1 MLFCSNCGNSLN
13 EDVKFCPNCGTAIP
27 EKEPAPAAPV
37 YAPSAA
43 PVYPV
48 PAEPVVT
55 VKAKILGFIGMGLAI
70 GGLVLAVIGLM
81 YTFFGM
87 AIGEKVG
94 FVFSFVFGCFSF
106 PLSIVGGILCSNSMN
121 MGNYS
126 TPCSVGT
133 KLRVAG
139 IIVSAAMM
147 FFGFL
152 SLID

>member
-27 EKEPAPAAPV
+27 EKDPTPAPATPVYEAPV
-37 YAPSAA
+37 YE
-43 PVYPV
+43 V
-48 PAEPVVT
+48 PAVPVVST
-55 VKAKILGFIGMGLAI
+55 KAKVLGYIGMGLAI
-70 GGLVLAVIGLM
+70 GGLVLAVIGLI

-94 FVFSFVFGCFSF
+94 FVFSFVFGCGSF
-106 PLSIVGGILCSNSMN
+106 PLSIVGGVLCNNSIH
-121 MGNYS
+121 MGNHS
-126 TPCSVGT
+126 APCSVGT

-139 IIVSAAMM
+139 IIVSAAML